1 MGGLIFFVILA
12 GGGLAIF
19 EFNYIGRFYPGVVFA
34 GMDIGGLSFEEVERR
49 VTLGIEKFQSEGLIL
64 TVKASA
70 ANYLI
75 NIPMNIVGLSS
86 DTVVSYFG
94 FGDWHEELA
103 KAYAFGRDGSIA
115 KKSQEQLEALVLG
128 QEVSL
133 PYSIYEV
140 PLNGLLNREFANI
153 LSEQRPAS
161 YKFNGSVWEVVP
173 EKIGESI
180 DVNEVISAVNKLFVD
195 VKDNK
200 LEVVVEK
207 AIPATTKNSLSRH
220 LDFVVNAVAPA
231 ELRFRYNGY
240 SAYLSGWTLATWLE
254 VDENKSGDFILRI
267 NKDKLEAFIRNK
279 LGAYLE
285 NPMQNSRFAFSDGEL
300 IEISPGLAGNTI
312 DFEKMAGELD
322 FFLEDEYKK
331 FVFPAIGEEVNRS
344 FVFDIGVKKEEP
356 KITKATIDQYK
367 IKELVAKASTSFAGS
382 GASRIHNIRLAA
394 SKLNGLL
401 LAPGEEFSAVNG
413 IGYVTE
419 EEGYEKEYVIK
430 GNESVK
436 EIGGGLCQLATTLFR
451 MTIDGGLPI
460 TERQNHSYVVG
471 YYGPGL
477 DATIYGPHPDFRF
490 VNDTGNYL
498 LLQSKA
504 DGTNLVFE
512 LYGQKDGRVSS
523 ISEPE
528 VYDRIPPP
536 EPRYVASYELPLGAT
551 KCTETARYGMT
562 TEATYTV
569 EYADGNVVEKVFKSV
584 YRPWQKVCLVG
595 IKTY

>member
-1 MGGLIFFVILA
+1 V
-12 GGGLAIF
+12 
-19 EFNYIGRFYPGVVFA
+19 N
-34 GMDIGGLSFEEVERR
+34 
-49 VTLGIEKFQSEGLIL
+49 TLL
-64 TVKASA
+64 T
-70 ANYLI
+70 
-75 NIPMNIVGLSS
+75 
-86 DTVVSYFG
+86 
-94 FGDWHEELA
+94 
-103 KAYAFGRDGSIA
+103 
-115 KKSQEQLEALVLG
+115 
-128 QEVSL
+128 
-133 PYSIYEV
+133 
-140 PLNGLLNREFANI
+140 
-153 LSEQRPAS
+153 
-161 YKFNGSVWEVVP
+161 
-173 EKIGESI
+173 
-180 DVNEVISAVNKLFVD
+180 D

-200 LEVVVEK
+200 LEVGVEK
-207 AIPATTKNSLSRH
+207 AVPVTTNVGLSRH

-254 VDENKSGDFILRI
+254 VDKNKSGDFVLGIS
-267 NKDKLEAFIRNK
+267 KDKVATYIRNK
-279 LGAYLE
+279 FGAYLE
-285 NPMQNSRFAFSDGEL
+285 SPMKNSRFDFSDGAL
-300 IEISPGLAGNTI
+300 VEISPGLAGNTI
-312 DFEKMAGELD
+312 DFEALD
-322 FFLEDEYKK
+322 EALDLFLEDEYKK
-331 FVFPAIGEEVNRS
+331 FVYPVVGEEMSRN
-344 FVFDIGVKKEEP
+344 FVFDIKIKKEEP
-356 KITKATIDQYK
+356 KITQATIDQYK
-367 IKELVAKASTSFAGS
+367 IKELVARATTSFAGS
-382 GASRIHNIRLAA
+382 SAPRIHNIRLAA
-394 SKLNGLL
+394 GKLNGLL

-528 VYDRIPPP
+528 IYDRIVPPA
-536 EPRYVASYELPLGAT
+536 PRYVASYELPLGLT

-569 EYADGNVVEKVFKSV
+569 EYSDGNIVEEVFKSV
-584 YRPWQKVCLVG
+584 YRPWQKVCLIGV
-595 IKTY
+595 KTY